1 MGASDRSARIRR
13 TGNAVKLKEVV
24 VWQPNRVGKSLIL
37 VCGVVLVTIV
47 GYIHMLT
54 GLAYEFHAFFII
66 PVLAV
71 SWFLGSRFGYA
82 LGVLASIEWYLADQM
97 LAGVQSALLPLLFN
111 TAIRLAIFV
120 GGAWLV
126 GTIRNVLLRESQLA
140 REDALTQLPN
150 RREFHERGRQAF
162 AQAQRQGAPFA
173 AVYID
178 LDRFKEV
185 NDTLGHEIGDRLLKS
200 VAAKMLRRVR
210 ASDVPGRLGG
220 DEFALL
226 LPNMKVEN
234 VQAYV
239 DELRQNLLD
248 TMQAEGW
255 PVTFS
260 IGVASYRT
268 TPDDFDAL
276 LKRADGLMYE
286 VKHSGR
292 NSVLLRE
299 Y

>member
-1 MGASDRSARIRR
+1 M
-13 TGNAVKLKEVV
+13 KLKEAF
-24 VWQPNRVGKSLIL
+24 VWQPNWIFKSLIL
-37 VCGVVLVTIV
+37 VCGVLLVTVV

-54 GLAYEFHAFFII
+54 GLAYEFHAFFIV

-82 LGVLASIEWYLADQM
+82 LGALASIEWYLADQM
-97 LAGVQSALLPLLFN
+97 LAGVQSSLLPLLFN

-126 GTIRNVLLRESQLA
+126 GTIRNVLLRESRLA

-185 NDTLGHEIGDRLLKS
+185 NDTLGHETGDRLLKS
-200 VAAKMLRRVR
+200 VATTMLRHVR
-210 ASDVPGRLGG
+210 ASDVPSRLGG

-226 LPNMKVEN
+226 LPNMKADKVH
-234 VQAYV
+234 AYA
-239 DELRQNLLD
+239 DELRRVLLD
-248 TMQAEGW
+248 AMQAEGW

-260 IGVASYRT
+260 IGVASYRI

-276 LKRADGLMYE
+276 LKQADGLMYE
-286 VKHSGR
+286 VKRGSR
-292 NSVLLRE
+292 DSILLRE

>member
-1 MGASDRSARIRR
+1 M
-13 TGNAVKLKEVV
+13 KLKEAFL
-24 VWQPNRVGKSLIL
+24 WQPNWLYKSLIL
-37 VCGVVLVTIV
+37 ICGALLVTAI
-47 GYIHMLT
+47 GYMHALS

-66 PVLAV
+66 PILAV
-71 SWFLGSRFGYA
+71 SWFLGPRFGYA
-82 LGVLASIEWYLADQM
+82 LTLLAAFEWFLADQK
-97 LAGVQSALLPLLFN
+97 LAGVQSSLLPLFFN
-111 TAIRLAIFV
+111 TAIRLAIFA

-126 GTIRNVLLRESQLA
+126 GTIRNILLRESQLA

-150 RREFHERGRQAF
+150 RREFHELGRRAF
-162 AQAQRQGAPFA
+162 AQAQRQGAPCA

-200 VAAKMLRRVR
+200 VATTMLGHVR

-226 LPNMKVEN
+226 LPNMKADKVH
-234 VQAYV
+234 AYA
-239 DELRQNLLD
+239 DDLRRALLD
-248 TMQAEGW
+248 AMQAEGW

-260 IGVASYRT
+260 IGVASYRI

-276 LKRADGLMYE
+276 LKQADGLMYE
-286 VKHSGR
+286 VKRSSRG
-292 NSVLLRE
+292 SILLCE